1 MPIQLMKPIAVA
13 RLTPNS
19 LSQADRV
26 ENTRRNGRP
35 AEKPRNSRVT
45 TRGCA

>member
-1 MPIQLMKPIAVA
+1 MPIQLMKPIAV

-19 LSQADRV
+19 RSQADRV
-26 ENTRRNGRP
+26 EKTSRNGRP
-35 AEKPRNSRVT
+35 AEKPRNRNVT